1 MVGNEK
7 SKKLSNTEIISKGSF
22 VAIIITIPTLASF
35 FGVWQLSD
43 NLLYGAVTGLIVNFV
58 AIGFSFK
65 IVRKLLVKKQDNGT
79 ELNQIK
85 MNVDFSQI
93 ENLLV
98 SEIKLSPIQARIFL
112 LVVTHGRMNAENIA
126 KQLEISTDEASDNS
140 KKLMEL
146 GGFIDMPDNE
156 FEATH
161 PRFTAVN
168 MYRKMCEREQIEFKK
183 NLKVDNIGV
192 VLEKPYDDARAKYN
206 NKK

>member
-79 ELNQIK
+79 ELN
-85 MNVDFSQI
+85 
-93 ENLLV
+93 
-98 SEIKLSPIQARIFL
+98 
-112 LVVTHGRMNAENIA
+112 
-126 KQLEISTDEASDNS
+126 
-140 KKLMEL
+140 
-146 GGFIDMPDNE
+146 
-156 FEATH
+156 
-161 PRFTAVN
+161 
-168 MYRKMCEREQIEFKK
+168 
-183 NLKVDNIGV
+183 
-192 VLEKPYDDARAKYN
+192 
-206 NKK
+206 